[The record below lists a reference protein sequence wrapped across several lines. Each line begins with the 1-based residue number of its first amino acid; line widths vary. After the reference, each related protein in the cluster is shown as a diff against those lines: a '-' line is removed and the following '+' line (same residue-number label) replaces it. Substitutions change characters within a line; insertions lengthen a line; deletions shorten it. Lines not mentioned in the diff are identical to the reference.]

1 MRTTIKH
8 TRKHNIIKHE
18 LKNCNP
24 ATGQHPCSFL
34 NLFRSSAW
42 VNKSSRQSL
51 YFLLGVIENCW
62 NCRCHA
68 LSDPT
73 NNPHQEISTKIVL
86 QKKKSQFITLL
97 LVELLSPF
105 CSPAVS
111 CCQPWQPSSRLHYF
125 QGINWSDNNTGRR
138 CILGDLG
145 TVKICDYQM
154 PDCWKHCLIRW
165 SPNNSVGFNC
175 CI

>member
-1 MRTTIKH
+1 MFVFESFSFLSLSEQIITPIIVLLARSD
-8 TRKHNIIKHE
+8 RKLLKLQVPRPIWSYQQSPSGDFH
-18 LKNCNP
+18 KNCAP
-24 ATGQHPCSFL
+24 
-34 NLFRSSAW
+34 
-42 VNKSSRQSL
+42 
-51 YFLLGVIENCW
+51 
-62 NCRCHA
+62 
-68 LSDPT
+68 
-73 NNPHQEISTKIVL
+73 
-86 QKKKSQFITLL
+86 KKKSQFITLL

-111 CCQPWQPSSRLHYF
+111 CCQPWQPSSTLHYF
-125 QGINWSDNNTGRR
+125 RGINWSDNNTGRR